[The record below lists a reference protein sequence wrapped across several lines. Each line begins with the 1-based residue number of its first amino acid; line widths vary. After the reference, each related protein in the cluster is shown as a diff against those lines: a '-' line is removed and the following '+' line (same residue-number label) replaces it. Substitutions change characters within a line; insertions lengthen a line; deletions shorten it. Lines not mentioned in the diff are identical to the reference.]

1 MNEVHR
7 ERVGSNETPKP
18 QRWVTA
24 LVLFSLLAGA
34 CGDSKPDHGGKH
46 PVDVAVVVSC
56 GDDSTPDSLDPTI
69 ISIEGDTT
77 TATLSCAGGEDIRV
91 GCVGVENAME
101 PYFSDEDCKL
111 FYADADEPS
120 SVVEFSASTAKTDP
134 IQPLVIYNPDG
145 SMSVVV
151 FPTQDSNQDKQ

>member
-77 TATLSCAGGEDIRV
+77 TATLRCAGGEDIRV
-91 GCVGVENAME
+91 GCVGVGNAME
-101 PYFSDEDCKL
+101 PYFSDEDCS
-111 FYADADEPS
+111 FYADKHS
-120 SVVEFSASTAKTDP
+120 SVVRFSASTAKTDP
-134 IQPLVIYNPDG
+134 TQPLVIYNSDG